1 MNIYDSIKRLNERL
15 TELETLIKEK
25 VNASTNSVHNK
36 VLPNGGNVKESTSS
50 PRGLPSSKL
59 KKQARRQTVG
69 TGQKDPDQ
77 VSGNAANKSRVILR
91 IC

>member
-69 TGQKDPDQ
+69 TGQEDPGK
-77 VSGNAANKSRVILR
+77 VSGKADHKTKQV
-91 IC
+91 